1 MKNYIINSINKFRK
15 DALSKL
21 IYDVLKWLFVFAI
34 AFPFST
40 FIPDSTKVGQ
50 FLSGRMDLSVYWFV
64 LICSGIIVF
73 TILFIHIIYRRK
85 YRELQE
91 DNHTD
96 ELTGL
101 LNHKAFDDY
110 FPGKIQEA
118 EKTGSSLSV
127 ILMDVDNFKTFNTRY
142 TYNTADKILAKLGQ
156 LLGNDRRI
164 TDEVFRK
171 FNRGDEFII
180 VASNTK
186 LADAQQAAERKR
198 KLIESTGFL
207 VDDIKHNLTVC
218 CGVTEYKHGEDTIE
232 TFIDRVSQALNEAK
246 RKKGKNSTV
255 VNY

>member
-1 MKNYIINSINKFRK
+1 MKNYIINSITKFRK

-21 IYDVLKWLFVFAI
+21 IYDVLKWLLVFVV

-40 FIPDSTKVGQ
+40 FIPDSTKVGR
-50 FLSGRMDLSVYWFV
+50 FLSSRVDFSVYWFV
-64 LICSGIIVF
+64 LLCAGIVVF
-73 TILFIHIIYRRK
+73 TILLIHLIYLRK
-85 YRELQE
+85 YRALQK

-110 FPGKIQEA
+110 FPVKIQEA
-118 EKTGSSLSV
+118 EKVGSSLSV
-127 ILMDVDNFKTFNTRY
+127 ILMDVDNFKSFNTRY

-156 LLGNDRRI
+156 LLGKDRRI

-198 KLIESTGFL
+198 KLVESTGLL
-207 VDDIKHNLTVC
+207 VDDVKHNLTVC

-232 TFIDRVSQALNEAK
+232 TLVNRASLALNEAK
-246 RKKGKNSTV
+246 RKKGKNCTV